1 MGAIAGT
8 SFTAHYKM
16 NGATE
21 QTAQGWAEGVF
32 GRSTSAAKR
41 AAPYFYKAAKSRT
54 LKAAALAFIPAGG
67 IFAYEWV
74 DECQI
79 ALAQWLTRLR
89 RVLWAEAT
97 CQSAWGPDA
106 DRRAKPLICFTV
118 VRSLLDAY
126 FQSAVNEC
134 GRTCAQAATCFGQ

>member
-1 MGAIAGT
+1 MISSTLRGTIIAAALCTISTMNSAVAQNQGPFGSNAEPRNSSWSLFSCANQNTMGAIAGT

-74 DECQI
+74 
-79 ALAQWLTRLR
+79 
-89 RVLWAEAT
+89 T
-97 CQSAWGPDA
+97 CP
-106 DRRAKPLICFTV
+106 K
-118 VRSLLDAY
+118 
-126 FQSAVNEC
+126 
-134 GRTCAQAATCFGQ
+134 